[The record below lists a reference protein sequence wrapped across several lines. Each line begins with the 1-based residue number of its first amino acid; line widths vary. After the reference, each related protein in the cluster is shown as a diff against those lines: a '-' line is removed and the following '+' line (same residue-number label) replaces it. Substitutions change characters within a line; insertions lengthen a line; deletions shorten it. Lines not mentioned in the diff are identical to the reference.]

1 MSVCA
6 VYAFLHVCV
15 FGLARQGCPA
25 SHALA
30 FYRECW
36 SKMRVLACWFYI
48 CMTFHVTVV
57 CYSTSCTTHT
67 PVNPSYLSACS
78 RVRGVEFATAV
89 VRFPPFHRYST

>member
-1 MSVCA
+1 MCVRSMHVYMCA
-6 VYAFLHVCV
+6 YLGWHGKDV
-15 FGLARQGCPA
+15 PA

-67 PVNPSYLSACS
+67 PVNPSYL
-78 RVRGVEFATAV
+78 GL
-89 VRFPPFHRYST
+89 